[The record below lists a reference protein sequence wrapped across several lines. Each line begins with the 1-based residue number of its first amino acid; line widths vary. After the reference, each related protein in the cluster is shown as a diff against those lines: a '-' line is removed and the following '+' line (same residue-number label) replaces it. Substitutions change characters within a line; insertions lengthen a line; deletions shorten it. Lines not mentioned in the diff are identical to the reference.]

1 MPSKPSK
8 NAKRSIEKPKGP
20 SKAEA
25 RSNAAENQRL
35 DAKESRVRTYM
46 AEARKREDEL
56 TAQGYFF

>member
-8 NAKRSIEKPKGP
+8 NAKRAIEKPKGP